1 MSFVSR
7 CVTVALLTLMCA
19 APGAAQGIEI
29 GAKGGM
35 NMTTVSNVSEI
46 TDTSDAEAGR
56 RFGPMFGG
64 YLNISLSE
72 SSRLSIQPEALV
84 TWKGATLDPDSS
96 DELLRL
102 TYLEVPLLVK
112 LTAPSGGDEKAL
124 YVLGGANFGFKLD
137 AIQSNNGEDVDISDR
152 VKSTDFG
159 FTVGGG
165 LQARRWL
172 VEGRY
177 TEGLVNIATDESGD
191 STQTRTFAV
200 VVGIRF

>member
-1 MSFVSR
+1 MSH
-7 CVTVALLTLMCA
+7 VADAVRVVVCLAMGA
-19 APGAAQGIEI
+19 APVAAQGIEV
-29 GAKGGM
+29 GAKGGV
-35 NMTTVSNVSEI
+35 NMTTVSNVSEV

-56 RFGPMFGG
+56 RFGPMVGG
-64 YLNISLSE
+64 YVNIGLGT
-72 SSRLSIQPEALV
+72 SRLSIQPEALV
-84 TWKGATLDPDSS
+84 TWKGATLDPDDV

-124 YVLGGANFGFKLD
+124 YVIGGPNFAFNINATQADTDGDF
-137 AIQSNNGEDVDISDR
+137 DISDR

-165 LQARRWL
+165 LQGRRWL
-172 VEGRY
+172 VEGRW
-177 TEGLVNIATDESGD
+177 TEGLVSVATDDSGD
-191 STQTRTFAV
+191 SAQTRTIAV

>member
-1 MSFVSR
+1 MSFVARSMR
-7 CVTVALLTLMCA
+7 AVVLVMCA
-19 APGAAQGIEI
+19 SPAAAQGIEI
-29 GAKGGM
+29 GAKGGV

-46 TDTSDAEAGR
+46 TDTSDAQAGR

-64 YLNISLSE
+64 FVAIGLGA
-72 SSRLSIQPEALV
+72 SRLSIQPEALV
-84 TWKGATLDPDSS
+84 TWKGATLDPDST

-102 TYLEVPLLVK
+102 TYLEMPLLVK

-124 YVLGGANFGFKLD
+124 YVLGGPNLGFALN
-137 AIQSNNGEDVDISDR
+137 ATQANNGEDVNIDDR
-152 VKSTDFG
+152 VKKTDFG
-159 FTVGGG
+159 FTVGAG
-165 LQARRWL
+165 LQGRRWL

-191 STQTRTFAV
+191 SAQTRTFAV